1 MPPIRDQTI
10 LVIGGSSGIG
20 YGVADRCLAEGAKVI
35 IASSNLP
42 HIQQSVS
49 KLQQKYPD
57 ANISG
62 QGCDLSPAC
71 VEENLEKLFESVT
84 PLNHIVYTAGD
95 PLSIMPIP
103 QINLDAV
110 HKAGHVRFAVP
121 LLLSKFAQRH
131 LKPSYQS
138 SFTLTSGAGGDKPFP
153 GWSLMAGYLSGL
165 QGLTRNL
172 ALDLK
177 PLRVNLVS
185 PGIVE
190 TPLHG
195 PSGVTDEMKA
205 HTTLGKVGLPEEVAE
220 AYLYFMKDTNA
231 TGSCIDT
238 NGGSFLV

>member
-1 MPPIRDQTI
+1 MPPIRDQAI

-20 YGVADRCLAEGAKVI
+20 YGVADRCLAEGAIVI
-35 IASSNLP
+35 IASSNLARV
-42 HIQQSVS
+42 QQSVNI
-49 KLQQKYPD
+49 LQQKYPD
-57 ANISG
+57 ASISG
-62 QGCDLSPAC
+62 QVCDLSPAC
-71 VEENLEKLFESVT
+71 VEQNLEELFESVI
-84 PLNHIVYTAGD
+84 PLDHIVYTAGD
-95 PLSIMPIP
+95 TPSIMPIP

-110 HKAGHVRFAVP
+110 HKAGHIRFAVP
-121 LLLSKFAQRH
+121 LLLAKFAQRH
-131 LKPSYQS
+131 LKPTYQS
-138 SFTLTSGAGGDKPFP
+138 SFTLTSGAGGIKPFP

-185 PGIVE
+185 PGVVD

-195 PSGVTDEMKA
+195 PAGVTDEMKA
-205 HTTLGKVGLPEEVAE
+205 HTTLDKVGLPEEVAE

-238 NGGSFLV
+238 NGGSFLA